1 MKTTVLWEKNAKKI
15 VKTLWFL
22 LDILGGTVREG
33 ESEGKKKWSNSTTLV
48 LYPPGQIVDLQF
60 SSNFIFGNLGFDT
73 KVGFDVFMGKHF
85 FRSAVI
91 YDSSLIQEDDLIA
104 VQGSQIQVM
113 D

>member
-1 MKTTVLWEKNAKKI
+1 
-15 VKTLWFL
+15 
-22 LDILGGTVREG
+22 
-33 ESEGKKKWSNSTTLV
+33 
-48 LYPPGQIVDLQF
+48 
-60 SSNFIFGNLGFDT
+60 
-73 KVGFDVFMGKHF
+73 MGKHF